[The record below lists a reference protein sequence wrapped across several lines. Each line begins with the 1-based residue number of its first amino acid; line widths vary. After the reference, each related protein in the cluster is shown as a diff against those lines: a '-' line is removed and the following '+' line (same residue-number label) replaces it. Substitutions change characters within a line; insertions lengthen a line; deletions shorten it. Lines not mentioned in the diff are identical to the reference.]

1 MLQLPQVFFHH
12 PLVKGQPLPARCPSF
27 SPQNWN
33 DQLQQPK
40 TETNP
45 GIPNNLCQQNPFVSF
60 QKQKTPWHLLGH
72 AKGPCKILHFQGR
85 WPQLW
90 QQSHCFRP
98 TSVPP
103 IFRRYDWSVLV
114 SVFLR
119 FFLAMGGLIGEFI
132 ADDWYLWYIWYEVF
146 IGVCMVFLPLLQA
159 SFDSSDLF
167 GNNKV
172 LVASLVQ
179 SAHVYQ
185 IGSTSFR
192 SWKARMIPRCWAGCS
207 TVVALL
213 VQHLSNKVVEVLKMT
228 DVWKIVIC
236 LRRSFGNPILECRE
250 TKETLITAAGSFS
263 LLVIWCWK
271 ILSSLL
277 QFGWTFHRIWQDRQ
291 TLFKSRGSRYDF
303 HLHRLKWRCC
313 SFAHLRLD
321 HSMISKRPT
330 VSSYSP
336 QVMQIFSQTSTS
348 YEKGITSQSW
358 QKSFKNILQT
368 MSNKCPPPQK
378 KN

>member
-1 MLQLPQVFFHH
+1 MSIIFTPKLKRPTPTTQNWNQSRYPQ
-12 PLVKGQPLPARCPSF
+12 QPLPA
-27 SPQNWN
+27 
-33 DQLQQPK
+33 K
-40 TETNP
+40 
-45 GIPNNLCQQNPFVSF
+45 PFRF
-60 QKQKTPWHLLGH
+60 LPKQKTPWHLLGH

-132 ADDWYLWYIWYEVF
+132 ADDWYLWYIRYEVF

-330 VSSYSP
+330 VSLTPLKSCKSSP
-336 QVMQIFSQTSTS
+336 RRVQVMKKESLHSHDRNPSRISFKQCQTSA
-348 YEKGITSQSW
+348 
-358 QKSFKNILQT
+358 
-368 MSNKCPPPQK
+368 PPPKKKLTQK
-378 KN
+378 KVSQCKRPKNRT